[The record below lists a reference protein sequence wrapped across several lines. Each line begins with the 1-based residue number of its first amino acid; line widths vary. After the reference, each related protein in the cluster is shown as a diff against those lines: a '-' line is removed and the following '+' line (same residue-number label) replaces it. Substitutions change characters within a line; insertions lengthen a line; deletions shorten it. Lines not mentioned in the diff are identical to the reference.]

1 MSKTELPLMAKKPG
15 PCVWQAQQNHL
26 IVIKESFKKEQ
37 RYGYQNQEFRTEK
50 NKDVHYTN

>member
-1 MSKTELPLMAKKPG
+1 MAKKPG

-26 IVIKESFKKEQ
+26 IRIKEFLRRDE

-50 NKDVHYTN
+50 K